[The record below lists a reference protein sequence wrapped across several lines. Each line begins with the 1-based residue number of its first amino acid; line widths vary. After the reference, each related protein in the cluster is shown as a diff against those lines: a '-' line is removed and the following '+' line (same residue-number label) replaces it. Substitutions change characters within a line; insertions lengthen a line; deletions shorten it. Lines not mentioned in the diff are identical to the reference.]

1 MTEETAIRIAEAL
14 ERIASSTGVSC
25 IILLAIALLLFLM
38 LTCKDMGGK

>member
-14 ERIASSTGVSC
+14 ERISLHTGASCV
-25 IILLAIALLLFLM
+25 ILWVIALVLFVV